1 MRPSSLPSLRFR
13 CVHAACVLTF
23 TLCALLPLA
32 GCEADE
38 CALDWTVWLGPNP
51 NCPPGTDNSY
61 GACSAPRLLFEGC
74 AVQLQVADTIRS
86 FTYRVVGQTVEL
98 TSSGT
103 APVSAASLGADDTL
117 SYERREY
124 TLTMSDP
131 DEYWFGERP

>member
-1 MRPSSLPSLRFR
+1 M
-13 CVHAACVLTF
+13 
-23 TLCALLPLA
+23 
-32 GCEADE
+32 
-38 CALDWTVWLGPNP
+38 
-51 NCPPGTDNSY
+51 
-61 GACSAPRLLFEGC
+61 
-74 AVQLQVADTIRS
+74 QLQVADTIRS